1 MTPRNANRE
10 ARRKALAELH
20 TAKLIHARL
29 LGLNVDR
36 QRGPTRLNV
45 HRLQKLINEAKR

>member
-1 MTPRNANRE
+1 MKPSTNRE
-10 ARRKALAELH
+10 ARRKALIVLH
-20 TAKLIHARL
+20 TAKFIHARL

-45 HRLQKLINEAKR
+45 HRLQKLINEATR

>member
-29 LGLNVDR
+29 LGWEVNHLKVISR
-36 QRGPTRLNV
+36 ASV
-45 HRLQKLINEAKR
+45 HRLQKLINEVTK